1 MSGHN
6 ETRRVFLKQI
16 RVPVKNI
23 GAAILA
29 AGESSRLGRPKQ
41 LIQFRGKSLIRG
53 TANAASEA
61 GCSPVTVVLG
71 SDSKKI
77 ENELAGTRVAIVKSE
92 NWRAGIGTSVRAGVQ
107 NLLSQLSNLEGIVLL
122 VCDQPFVDAGVIKGL
137 IELQQKTNKSIVASA
152 YAESLGVPA
161 FFDHS
166 CFQELLALSND
177 SGAKSIILRDRERVA
192 EFSFPEGAI
201 DIDTASDDERY
212 K

>member
-1 MSGHN
+1 
-6 ETRRVFLKQI
+6 
-16 RVPVKNI
+16 VKNI
-23 GAAILA
+23 GVAILA

-41 LIQFRGKSLIRG
+41 LIQFRGKSLIRR
-53 TANAASEA
+53 TVNAANEA
-61 GCSPVTVVLG
+61 GCSPITVVLG

-77 ENELAGTRVAIVKSE
+77 EDELAGTRVTIVKNE
-92 NWRAGIGTSVRAGVQ
+92 NWRAGIGTSIRAGVQ
-107 NLLSQLSNLEGIVLL
+107 NLLSQASNLEAIMLL
-122 VCDQPFVDAGVIKGL
+122 VCDQPFVDARVIKGL
-137 IELQQKTNKSIVASA
+137 IALRQKTNKSIVASA
-152 YAESLGVPA
+152 YAETLGVPA

-166 CFQELLALSND
+166 CFEELLALSND

>member
-1 MSGHN
+1 
-6 ETRRVFLKQI
+6 
-16 RVPVKNI
+16 VPVKNI
-23 GAAILA
+23 GVAILA

-41 LIQFRGKSLIRG
+41 LIQFRGKSLIRR
-53 TANAASEA
+53 TVNAANEA
-61 GCSPVTVVLG
+61 GCSPITVVLG

-77 ENELAGTRVAIVKSE
+77 EDELAGTRVTIVKNE
-92 NWRAGIGTSVRAGVQ
+92 NWRAGIGTSIRAGVQ
-107 NLLSQLSNLEGIVLL
+107 NLLSQASNLEAIMLL
-122 VCDQPFVDAGVIKGL
+122 VCDQPFVDARVIKGL
-137 IELQQKTNKSIVASA
+137 IALRQKTNKSIVASA
-152 YAESLGVPA
+152 YAETLGVPA

-166 CFQELLALSND
+166 CFEELLALSND

>member
-1 MSGHN
+1 M
-6 ETRRVFLKQI
+6 
-16 RVPVKNI
+16 PVKNI
-23 GAAILA
+23 GVAILA

-41 LIQFRGKSLIRG
+41 LIQFRGKSLIRR
-53 TANAASEA
+53 TVNAANEA
-61 GCSPVTVVLG
+61 GCSPITVVLG

-77 ENELAGTRVAIVKSE
+77 EDELAGTRVTIVKNE
-92 NWRAGIGTSVRAGVQ
+92 NWRAGIGTSIRAGVQ
-107 NLLSQLSNLEGIVLL
+107 NLLSQASNLEAIMLL
-122 VCDQPFVDAGVIKGL
+122 VCDQPFVDARVIKGL
-137 IELQQKTNKSIVASA
+137 IALRQKTNKSIVASA
-152 YAESLGVPA
+152 YAETLGVPA

-166 CFQELLALSND
+166 CFEELLALSND